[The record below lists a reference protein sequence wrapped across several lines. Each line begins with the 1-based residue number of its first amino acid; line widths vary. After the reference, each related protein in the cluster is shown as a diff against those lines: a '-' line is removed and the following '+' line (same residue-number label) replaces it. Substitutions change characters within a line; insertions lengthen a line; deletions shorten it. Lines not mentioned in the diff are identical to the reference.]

1 MLTNRKLRKSPN
13 SDNKENKE
21 TISSLVAN
29 ISPLPLSVPSFSF
42 LNHDMFP
49 IPLKYFPEE
58 CVVISISPSVIGES
72 NNNMDYVCP

>member
-21 TISSLVAN
+21 IISSLVAN
-29 ISPLPLSVPSFSF
+29 ISLLPLGVRNFSF

-58 CVVISISPSVIGES
+58 CVAISISPSVIGKS
-72 NNNMDYVCP
+72 NNNMDHVYT